1 MRCVSDF
8 FRVALTVAGKDLR
21 VELRSRTALVSA
33 ITFAALVLVI
43 FNYARDPAEISREAL
58 APSVLWITFT
68 FAGVIALN
76 RSFSLERENAALDG
90 LLLAPVSRSAIFLGK
105 YLANLAFV
113 LTIEAVTLPLF
124 VLFFSVDVH
133 GNLAGIGVTAVLAT
147 AGFVAIGTLLAAMTV
162 RTRFAE
168 LMLPLLIFPFLLPP
182 VSWAAQ
188 ITTRLLAGRPV
199 SEIVGWMRLIT
210 LYDVVF
216 VTLCLLLFPSLVDE

>member
-1 MRCVSDF
+1 MADF
-8 FRVALTVAGKDLR
+8 GRVAFAVAAKDLR

-43 FNYARDPAEISREAL
+43 FNYARDPGAISRESL
-58 APSVLWITFT
+58 APSVLWITFV

-76 RSFSLERENAALDG
+76 RSFALERENSALDG

-124 VLFFSVDVH
+124 VLFYGVDLR
-133 GNLAGIGVTAVLAT
+133 GSLGGIVLTALLTT
-147 AGFVAIGTLLAAMTV
+147 AGFVSVGTLLAAMTV

-188 ITTRLLAGRPV
+188 ITARLLAGRPA
-199 SEIVGWMRLIT
+199 SEIAGGMQLIA

-216 VTLCLLLFPSLVDE
+216 ITLCLLLFPSLMDE